1 MSYILAIETAVPEFK
16 HFQKDIIAF
25 YQNATDDESTKRK
38 IKIIGEK
45 AAINTRYSVLEDFSK
60 RESDFSFFPKN
71 RFLIPEPTL
80 NQRMALFKKHALSLS
95 LKAIK
100 KINGFETLK
109 DTITHIIT
117 VTCTGLYAPG
127 LDIEIIRE
135 LGLNTSTQ
143 RSSINF
149 MGCNAAVLA
158 LKQADLI
165 CKNTPNSN
173 VLIVCTE
180 LSTLHF
186 QTDFSDDY
194 LLSTS
199 LFGDGCAVMIVSSE
213 SLDVKNYPKVKI
225 DSFHSSILHKGQS
238 DMTWN
243 ISDKGFI
250 LNLSSYVSELINDNI
265 KTMIEALPIT
275 SSNINY
281 WAIHPGGKKI
291 IDDFAKAMNLSKE
304 DLKAS
309 YTILKNYGNMSS
321 PTVLF
326 VLKELIDTTNSN
338 KSGESIL
345 AAAFGPG
352 LSIETMLL
360 KYV

>member
-1 MSYILAIETAVPEFK
+1 MSYISQIQTSVPDYK
-16 HFQKDIIAF
+16 HHQRDIIAF
-25 YQNATDDESTKRK
+25 YQNAIDDESTKRK

-45 AAINTRYSVLEDFSK
+45 AAIDTRYSVLDDFSK
-60 RESDFSFFPKN
+60 TENDFSFFPKN

-80 NQRMALFKKHALSLS
+80 NQRMAVFKNHALDLS
-95 LKAIK
+95 LKTIK
-100 KINGFETLK
+100 KLNGFETLK
-109 DTITHIIT
+109 ETITHIIT

-135 LGLNTSTQ
+135 LGLNSSIHRT
-143 RSSINF
+143 SINF
-149 MGCNAAVLA
+149 MGCNAAILA

-165 CKNTPNSN
+165 CKNTFNSS

-199 LFGDGCAVMIVSSE
+199 LFGDGCAAIIVSSE
-213 SLDVKNYPKVKI
+213 SLYEIDCPKIKI
-225 DSFHSSILHKGQS
+225 DSFHSSILHKGKS

-250 LNLSSYVSELINDNI
+250 LNLSSYVSELISDNI
-265 KTMIEALPIT
+265 KTMLEALPIK
-275 SSNINY
+275 SSNIHY

-291 IDDFAKAMNLSKE
+291 IDDFAKVMGLSKE

-309 YTILKNYGNMSS
+309 YTILRNYGNMSS

-326 VLKELIDTTNSN
+326 VLKELISSTRYN
-338 KSGESIL
+338 KPDESIL
-345 AAAFGPG
+345 TAAFGPG

-360 KYV
+360 RYV